1 MHSASRCRCVLVYA
15 VPARLRDV
23 QSSFARTKPLT
34 TFPEGSSIAKSFRN
48 HGTSR
53 RCGHSGCHVCATTA
67 PFLRITTRVTDFC
80 PAISHTH
87 TDVHCFTIPHISPSH
102 TSSLHSPL
110 SAHLIRGRP
119 CLSARADRRT
129 ARRPS
134 VCSTGHCHKILV
146 PAQPPPVHCEPHK
159 RGGALG

>member
-1 MHSASRCRCVLVYA
+1 MHSASRSRRVLVHA
-15 VPARLRDV
+15 SPARLRDV

-34 TFPEGSSIAKSFRN
+34 TFQEGSSIAKSFRN
-48 HGTSR
+48 HGTSQ

-67 PFLRITTRVTDFC
+67 PFLRITARVMNFC
-80 PAISHTH
+80 PAISRTH
-87 TDVHCFTIPHISPSH
+87 TDVHCFTASPYPSH

-110 SAHLIRGRP
+110 SSHLIRGRP
-119 CLSARADRRT
+119 CLSAHADRRT

-134 VCSTGHCHKILV
+134 VCSTVHCHEILV

-159 RGGALG
+159 RGGAMG